1 MSHVYACSLA
11 PSGFDDLSPD
21 EKVDYV
27 QSLWDRIAASD
38 DRVPVPEWHKAII
51 RQRLADQDSDPGELR
66 DWAQVR
72 EQIVRDLQRSKPN
85 S

>member
-1 MSHVYACSLA
+1 MSTHVPWP

-27 QSLWDRIAASD
+27 QSLWDRIAAID
-38 DRVPVPEWHKAII
+38 DRVPVPEWHTAMI
-51 RQRLADQDSDPGELR
+51 RQRLADLGSDSEDLR
-66 DWAQVR
+66 DWTQVR
-72 EQIVRDLQRSKPN
+72 EQMARDLQRSKSN

>member
-1 MSHVYACSLA
+1 MSTCVPWP

-51 RQRLADQDSDPGELR
+51 RQRFADQDSDPGELR

-72 EQIVRDLQRSKPN
+72 EQIVGDLQRSKPN

>member
-1 MSHVYACSLA
+1 MSTRVPWP

-38 DRVPVPEWHKAII
+38 DRVPVPEWHKVII
-51 RQRLADQDSDPGELR
+51 RQRVADPDSDLGELR
-66 DWAQVR
+66 DWTQVR
-72 EQIVRDLQRSKPN
+72 EHIVRDWQRSKPN